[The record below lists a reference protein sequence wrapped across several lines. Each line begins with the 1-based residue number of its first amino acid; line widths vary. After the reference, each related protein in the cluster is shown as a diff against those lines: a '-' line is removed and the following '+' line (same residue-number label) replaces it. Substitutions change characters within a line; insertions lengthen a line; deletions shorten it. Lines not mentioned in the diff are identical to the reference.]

1 MKQATEAE
9 VVVVVV
15 VVFNARGR
23 PVKQA
28 SQRPPEGYRVC

>member
-1 MKQATEAE
+1 MLEHLSYAVTV

-23 PVKQA
+23 PAKQA
-28 SQRPPEGYRVC
+28 S